1 MVGNIA
7 NFMKIDL
14 LRCLLRIEQPVSRA
28 FLSKSLELGEGT
40 VRSILDVLKN
50 QGLLESNNAGHY
62 LSKKGSI
69 IVKKIRDSVDIKQ
82 IKKVLMFPNKKVISI
97 KLKNP
102 AKIVNVVALRDE
114 AVKNG
119 AEGAVILKYDKKLRF
134 YDSDYKEDLSEMKS
148 RLELSKNDLAIVAYA
163 DSFKLAEYGAIAAAI
178 RINNRLSSILNR
190 LIHI

>member
-14 LRCLLRIEQPVSRA
+14 LRCLLRMEQPVSRA

-40 VRSILDVLKN
+40 VRSILDILKN

-62 LSKKGSI
+62 LSEKGNI
-69 IVKKIRDSVDIKQ
+69 IVKKIRDNIGIKQ
-82 IKKVLMFPNKKVISI
+82 INKIPMFPNKKIIAI
-97 KLKNP
+97 KIKNP
-102 AKIVNVVALRDE
+102 EKTVNVVALRDE

-134 YDSDYKEDLSEMKS
+134 YDSYHKEDLSEIENK
-148 RLELSKNDLAIVAYA
+148 LELSKNNLAIVTYA

-178 RINNRLSSILNR
+178 RINNNLMSALHK
-190 LIHI
+190 LTHI